1 MQDKLE
7 IYPYQ
12 RVGSFGERRP
22 KKTAFSLNLGKI
34 KLPALKKIDIISS
47 LAGILTI
54 DNLILAFCGWLMARA
69 FVLGELLPFAY
80 AWIGAFAVRQ
90 RGTSILL
97 GLAALIG
104 FAGVSQG
111 ESLWANIIAMG
122 VLLLVMNF
130 IRLPAAR
137 NWWAVPLLTLS
148 SVFVSKTVLMLVTGL
163 SFYEEMIIIFE
174 AIIAGVLTFVFLVV
188 ADNIRQKKALNDFS
202 FEDMAASLVLGV
214 GVVMG
219 LNDLHFMGISLAS
232 VVCRLGILLAA
243 LLWGSGGGTMVGLM
257 VGIIPSISSS
267 IFAQSLGLYAI
278 SGMLGGLFRNFGR
291 LGVII
296 GFMLGNLALSMF
308 ISSTRAT
315 ISGMWETGV
324 AALIFMLLP
333 ETLTRKLPYQTIGVM
348 KKTRGPGGEVM
359 ENGLKNTA
367 RQRIEHLAGVF
378 DELSTSFTA
387 ATGKSTQV
395 SRTGYLNYLYDE
407 LSRGYC
413 QNCARYDMCWVRDS
427 YTTSQEILDIF
438 TMAETRGELRLDDC
452 PPGFRRRCVNSR
464 DLVAAINHMFDKL
477 RINEYWSE
485 KLEESRDLVSRQ
497 LQGVSQVI
505 KNLAAEID
513 MEVGVDYDLRETLMH
528 EFKRRGIKIR
538 NLTPVRN
545 SQQLILDIQADS
557 CQDHH
562 HCENEV
568 ASLVS
573 GLLGERMEVC
583 EKRCPR
589 FPARSGCEFSM
600 TRAFS
605 YRVASGAAQVA
616 RDEVCGDSFTIAT
629 LREGKQLIALS
640 DGMGVGTKACSES
653 QAAVRLLENLLNS
666 GFERELALKTI
677 NSILLLRS
685 NEESFATL
693 DMLVIDLFSGELDV
707 IKVGA
712 APSFLKRGRQV
723 GVISANSLPIGI
735 LEEVEMASEKRCLC
749 PRDIVVMVSDGVLE
763 TSRQQADSGWLQDF
777 LARVDEN
784 DPQVLAEMIMKKAL
798 AMCKGQPGDDMS
810 VICMYIDLA

>member
-12 RVGSFGERRP
+12 RVGSFGERRT
-22 KKTAFSLNLGKI
+22 KKTAFRINLGRI
-34 KLPALKKIDIISS
+34 SLPTLKKLDITNS

-80 AWIGAFAVRQ
+80 AWTGAFAVRR
-90 RGTSILL
+90 RGTSLLL
-97 GLAALIG
+97 GLASLIG
-104 FAGVSQG
+104 FAGVSRG
-111 ESLWANIIAMG
+111 DNLWANLIALG
-122 VLLLVMNF
+122 VLLLVMNLV
-130 IRLPAAR
+130 RLPEAK

-148 SVFVSKTVLMLVTGL
+148 SVFVTKTIFMLATGL
-163 SFYEEMIIIFE
+163 SFYQEMVIVFE

-188 ADNIRQKKALNDFS
+188 ADNIRQKKALSDFG
-202 FEDMAASLVLGV
+202 FEDMAAFLVLGV

-219 LNDLHFMGISLAS
+219 LNELHFMGISLAS
-232 VVCRLGILLAA
+232 VVCRLAILLAA

-278 SGMLGGLFRNFGR
+278 SGMLAGLFRNFGR
-291 LGVII
+291 WGVII

-333 ETLTRKLPYQTIGVM
+333 ETLTRKLPYRSIGVI
-348 KKTRGPGGEVM
+348 KKAWSPGGEVM
-359 ENGLKNTA
+359 EAGLKNTA

-387 ATGKSTQV
+387 AASKSSQV

-407 LSRGYC
+407 LSHGFC
-413 QNCARYDMCWVRDS
+413 QKCARYESCWVRDS
-427 YTTSQEILDIF
+427 YNTSQEILDIF
-438 TMAETRGELRLDDC
+438 TMAETRGELRLEDC
-452 PPGFRRRCVNSR
+452 PPGFRRRCMNSR
-464 DLVAAINHMFDKL
+464 ELVAAINHMFEKL

-513 MEVGVDYDLRETLMH
+513 MEVGVDYDLRETLMN
-528 EFKRRGIKIR
+528 EFKRRGMKIR
-538 NLTPVRN
+538 SLTPVR
-545 SQQLILDIQADS
+545 SSEQLILDIHADS
-557 CQDHH
+557 CQDHR

-589 FPARSGCEFSM
+589 FPSRSGCEFSM
-600 TRAFS
+600 NRAFS

-616 RDEVCGDSFTIAT
+616 RDDVCGDSFTIAT
-629 LREGKQLIALS
+629 LKEGKQLIALS
-640 DGMGVGTKACSES
+640 DGMGVGAKACNES
-653 QAAVRLLENLLNS
+653 QAAVRLLENLLSS

-677 NSILLLRS
+677 NSVLLLRS
-685 NEESFATL
+685 NDESFATL
-693 DMLVIDLFSGELDV
+693 DMLIIDLYSGELDV

-723 GVISANSLPIGI
+723 GVISAYSLPIGI
-735 LEEVEMASEKRCLC
+735 LEELEMASEKRYLC
-749 PRDIVVMVSDGVLE
+749 PRDIIVMVSDGVLE
-763 TSRQQADSGWLQDF
+763 ISRQRADSDWLQDF
-777 LARVDEN
+777 LSRVDEN

-810 VICMYIDLA
+810 VICMYVDLA